1 MKKTIAVLLLSLHCY
16 GQSSEAKHWADHW
29 ADQYGVE
36 RELVYAV
43 IEAESAW
50 NPHAISSAGAVGLMQ
65 LMPETAAAF
74 GVRVKCKTFP
84 HHRLKGHDRF
94 RLRVGDYRIIYTFDA
109 ERNVIHLLAVGN
121 RREIYRDY

>member
-1 MKKTIAVLLLSLHCY
+1 MSAALQIYYSGFDTLFFKLPPPVRSRL
-16 GQSSEAKHWADHW
+16 EAKID
-29 ADQYGVE
+29 D
-36 RELVYAV
+36 L
-43 IEAESAW
+43 
-50 NPHAISSAGAVGLMQ
+50 GLR
-65 LMPETAAAF
+65 L
-74 GVRVKCKTFP
+74 KTFP